1 MKIQGTVTKV
11 VAGRGFYFITGDDAA
26 QYFLHISEMERAG
39 LNEPAIGDRF
49 SFDVQV
55 NNKGPRVAEL
65 LCPWL
70 IARYGDP
77 ITLKVC
83 THKNAASRVRYR

>member
-1 MKIQGTVTKV
+1 VKIQGTVTKV

-39 LNEPAIGDRF
+39 LNEPAIGDRL

-55 NNKGPRVAEL
+55 NNKGPRVGVAVPVANRALRRPHHLEGVY
-65 LCPWL
+65 P
-70 IARYGDP
+70 
-77 ITLKVC
+77 
-83 THKNAASRVRYR
+83 

>member
-39 LNEPAIGDRF
+39 LNEPAIGDRL

-55 NNKGPRVAEL
+55 NNKGPRVGVAVPVANRALRRPHHLEGVY
-65 LCPWL
+65 P
-70 IARYGDP
+70 
-77 ITLKVC
+77 
-83 THKNAASRVRYR
+83 

>member
-39 LNEPAIGDRF
+39 LNEPAIGDGL

-55 NNKGPRVAEL
+55 NNKGPRVGVAVPVANRAL
-65 LCPWL
+65 RRP
-70 IARYGDP
+70 P
-77 ITLKVC
+77 
-83 THKNAASRVRYR
+83 SP

>member
-39 LNEPAIGDRF
+39 LNEPAIGDRL

-55 NNKGPRVAEL
+55 NNKGPRVRS
-65 LCPWL
+65 C
-70 IARYGDP
+70 
-77 ITLKVC
+77 C
-83 THKNAASRVRYR
+83 TRG